1 MVESSTI
8 TTKLITSFFNINDK
22 ITKRKIFLLFPL
34 VLIGAFMEIFLLSLI
49 PIFVDF
55 FINDNGIGNS
65 IDFLDP
71 FIDMSFLQDKSFNF
85 NYIIYFLICFSV
97 FKFLYDCFL
106 VIYQTKLVFI
116 IKNGLQ
122 KRLLEKYLYNNLKFF
137 KKENTSV
144 LVRNL
149 TSEVSFMLSRVLV
162 PVLTLFVSSII
173 IFFFIVYLFVY
184 DAKVFLILLTLV
196 VLLFFIMKFLTY
208 SILFRTSFSQ
218 QLNDGEWIK
227 HIQQI
232 FGAIKEIKL
241 VQKTNEFL
249 NIAMHTAIKANQAH
263 TKNTYLPLL
272 TKNALEFLGLLVL
285 ILVIFVSLIADID
298 KIETV
303 KLISVFGF
311 ALFRMLPIINKMF
324 MSLQALTAGS
334 VNFLSYINII
344 NDNSF
349 IDETNNNSRSSQVNF
364 ENIELKNIYVSYEKK
379 ILDFSEFKIKKGDF
393 IGIKGVTGTGKSTF
407 LEILMGLS
415 SPDKGSILIDGIS
428 IQDIKNNWYNSIS
441 YVPQDIYLLDDTIKN
456 NIIFYRDELTSDNNK
471 LTNAISMSEIGEFI
485 NNLEKG
491 QQTIIGERG
500 ARISGGQKQRLGFA
514 RAMYDPKPLI
524 ILDEATSSLDN
535 KTESKIIN
543 NLMQISKNHTII
555 MVAHRESSLMHC
567 SKVYNLTNHQLIEE

>member
-1 MVESSTI
+1 
-8 TTKLITSFFNINDK
+8 
-22 ITKRKIFLLFPL
+22 
-34 VLIGAFMEIFLLSLI
+34 
-49 PIFVDF
+49 
-55 FINDNGIGNS
+55 
-65 IDFLDP
+65 
-71 FIDMSFLQDKSFNF
+71 
-85 NYIIYFLICFSV
+85 
-97 FKFLYDCFL
+97 
-106 VIYQTKLVFI
+106 
-116 IKNGLQ
+116 
-122 KRLLEKYLYNNLKFF
+122 
-137 KKENTSV
+137 
-144 LVRNL
+144 
-149 TSEVSFMLSRVLV
+149 
-162 PVLTLFVSSII
+162 
-173 IFFFIVYLFVY
+173 
-184 DAKVFLILLTLV
+184 
-196 VLLFFIMKFLTY
+196 
-208 SILFRTSFSQ
+208 
-218 QLNDGEWIK
+218 
-227 HIQQI
+227 
-232 FGAIKEIKL
+232 
-241 VQKTNEFL
+241 
-249 NIAMHTAIKANQAH
+249 
-263 TKNTYLPLL
+263 LPLL